1 MGNPVQ
7 ELAWRY
13 LQKLYELSGYGLHP
27 EVEYRTVQSEVG
39 LSNEQAR
46 SAVAYLLD
54 KNLVTNRCVVP
65 CIKITTAGIDVMQQ
79 SYADK
84 EIRVLK
90 KIYDLSGQNTT
101 KPVGFQ
107 ELVSAVELSDSEV
120 SGICK
125 GLSDEQGLIE
135 WEGGD
140 IVFITRRG
148 IDVIDSIGKP
158 KPRGGDSYI
167 VNAHTINA
175 LQQGS
180 GNVQNIQINPQFDNA
195 IAALREE
202 IKSSQLPEH
211 EIEDL
216 QEQVTGLNR
225 LALSEPNKAVL
236 LDKVKARI
244 DYIKLALSGTE
255 VLIKVAPHLETVWHF
270 ISRH

>member
-27 EVEYRTVQSEVG
+27 EVEYRRVQSEIG
-39 LSNEQAR
+39 LSNEEAR

-54 KNLVTNRCVVP
+54 KDLVTNRCVVP

-79 SYADK
+79 SYAEK

-101 KPVGFQ
+101 KLVGFQ
-107 ELVSAVELSDSEV
+107 ELVSAVGMSDREV

-140 IVFITRRG
+140 LVFITRRG
-148 IDVIDSIGKP
+148 IEAIDSLGKS
-158 KPRGGDSYI
+158 KPGGGDNYI
-167 VNAHTINA
+167 VNAQTIHA

-180 GNVQNIQINPQFDNA
+180 GNVQNIQINPQFDQA
-195 IAALREE
+195 IAALRELIE
-202 IKSSQLPEH
+202 SSQLPAH

-216 QEQVTGLNR
+216 QEQVAGLNR
-225 LALSEPNKAVL
+225 LAISERKPGL
-236 LDKVKARI
+236 LEKVKSRI
-244 DYIKLALSGTE
+244 DYIKLALVGTE
-255 VLIKVAPHLETVWHF
+255 ALIKAGPHLETVWHF
-270 ISRH
+270 LSRR